1 MTLLKPQLALRRLEV
16 FHKGRPVYSQPFN
29 DGVNIIR
36 GSNSSGKSTIADF
49 IFFAL
54 GGDLAKWKPE
64 AELCDFV
71 IAEIEINGATVTLK
85 RDVETSSRQPMSIF
99 WGPLDKA
106 RTSVAEGWQVFPFS
120 RGADRESFSQVLF
133 RALELPE
140 VRGDSDSNITMH
152 QLLRLIY
159 VDQISGVDS
168 LMRDERFD
176 AALTRNTIGDL
187 LFGIYED
194 TLYQDELLI
203 RAKQKELE
211 ASTREFDTILSVLGQ
226 SGIEVDAL
234 AIQKAL
240 TAITEEEAELQRS
253 ISGIASVQPNGAST
267 DSVSSAEKARGV
279 FKELRQAAVRI
290 EDARDRQALEV
301 EDSRHFVRHLETR
314 LSSLSDSEDTR
325 AAIKGLPVT
334 ACPECLATVAPSADA
349 KTCALCKQPTSADI
363 QRSQLLRM
371 RQELALQLKESQ
383 KLLADKEKRL
393 SDLSGELPLLREKA
407 RSAEK
412 TLRELVSDVKSPR
425 DQRLDDL
432 FTKKGA
438 LQSHREYLIKQA
450 KAVRLLE
457 TLKQKCA
464 NLKSEVQALALSIK
478 AKKSRQDKRRAEAGE
493 TIAGYT
499 LSLLAR
505 DLPREDTFKA
515 AKSLEIDFI
524 KNSFAVDGRNW
535 FSASS
540 MTYLKNSVHFG
551 IFFASLDLPYFR
563 YPRFLL
569 CDNVEDKG
577 MEESRSRNF
586 QKLIVEFSKKC
597 SVRHQIIFTTSM
609 IDPSLNTPDLCVGP
623 QYSEGHKS
631 LVFEKGPGQAP
642 A

>member
-1 MTLLKPQLALRRLEV
+1 MTLLRPQLALRRLEV
-16 FHKGRPVYSQPFN
+16 FHKGRPVYSQPFH

-71 IAEIEINGATVTLK
+71 IAEVEINGAIVTLK
-85 RDVETSSRQPMSIF
+85 RDISTSSRQPLAIF

-120 RGADRESFSQVLF
+120 RGEDRESFSQVLF

-140 VRGDSDSNITMH
+140 VRGDADSNITMH

-159 VDQISGVDS
+159 IDQISGVDS

-194 TLYQDELLI
+194 SLYQEELLI

-211 ASTREFDTILSVLGQ
+211 ESTREFDTILSVLGQ

-240 TAITEEEAELQRS
+240 TALTEQEAELQT
-253 ISGIASVQPNGAST
+253 GINAILNDHAKGASP
-267 DSVSSAEKARGV
+267 DSLTTAEKAREV
-279 FKELRQAAVRI
+279 FKQMRQAAVRL

-301 EDSRHFVRHLETR
+301 EDSRHFVRHLEAR
-314 LSSLSDSEDTR
+314 LNSLSDSEDTR

-334 ACPECLATVAPSADA
+334 ACPECLAPVAPSTD
-349 KTCALCKQPTSADI
+349 TTVCALCKKPTSAEI
-363 QRSQLLRM
+363 QRSQLMRM

-383 KLLADKEKRL
+383 KLLGDKETRL
-393 SDLSGELPLLREKA
+393 SELSGELPLIREKA
-407 RSAEK
+407 RAAEK

-438 LQSHREYLIKQA
+438 FQSQREFLIKQA

-457 TLKQKCA
+457 TLKQKCSK
-464 NLKSEVQALALSIK
+464 LKAEVQSLALSIK
-478 AKKSRQDKRRAEAGE
+478 TKKSRQDKRRAEAGD

-499 LSLLAR
+499 LALLSR

-515 AKSLEIDFI
+515 PKSLAIDFN

-535 FSASS
+535 FSASA

-551 IFFASLDLPYFR
+551 IFFASLGLPYFR

-586 QKLIVEFSKKC
+586 QKLIVEFSKKFA
-597 SVRHQIIFTTSM
+597 VRHQIIFTTSM
-609 IDPSLNTPDLCVGP
+609 IDPSLNIPELCVGP

-631 LVFEKGPGQAP
+631 LEFENNPGQA
-642 A
+642 AT